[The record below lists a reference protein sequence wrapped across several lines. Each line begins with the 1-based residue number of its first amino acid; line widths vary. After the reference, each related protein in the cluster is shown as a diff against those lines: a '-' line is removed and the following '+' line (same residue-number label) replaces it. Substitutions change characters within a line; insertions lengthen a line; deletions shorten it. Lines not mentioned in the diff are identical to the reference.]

1 MGISKNGNGYSWD
14 ICIDVYRCKYIY
26 ICIYIH
32 IYIYYN
38 GTEFSKAERTPSD
51 EGHLS

>member
-1 MGISKNGNGYSWD
+1 MGMYTHGIYV
-14 ICIDVYRCKYIY
+14 CMYIY
-26 ICIYIH
+26 IYVCICIYID
-32 IYIYYN
+32 YN